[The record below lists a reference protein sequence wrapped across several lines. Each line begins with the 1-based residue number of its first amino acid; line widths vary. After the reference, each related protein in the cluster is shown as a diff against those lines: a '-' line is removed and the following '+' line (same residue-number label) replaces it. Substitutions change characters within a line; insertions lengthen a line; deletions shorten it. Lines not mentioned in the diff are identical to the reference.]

1 MVQYK
6 GIFRTL
12 SSVYKG
18 TFTNGVNHLR
28 GEGGTEKLTE
38 VDALGGGGVEAKKL
52 TLTTPNFLVNWTIAF
67 SAIIGRKISMFID
80 HFKGVSHYF
89 RTISSMEL
97 AHGSFWTILGNFR
110 QLIFAMYCFDPKSHK
125 TIIEL
130 YSQRYLSF
138 NFPKQIGQLL
148 FFLR

>member
-38 VDALGGGGVEAKKL
+38 VDAPGGGGGVEAKKL
-52 TLTTPNFLVNWTIAF
+52 TLTTPNFLVN
-67 SAIIGRKISMFID
+67 
-80 HFKGVSHYF
+80 
-89 RTISSMEL
+89 
-97 AHGSFWTILGNFR
+97 
-110 QLIFAMYCFDPKSHK
+110 
-125 TIIEL
+125 
-130 YSQRYLSF
+130 
-138 NFPKQIGQLL
+138 
-148 FFLR
+148 